1 MLPLP
6 SRRLVSA
13 TLCALA
19 LLTLWPSGA
28 VAQAPRRITLAA
40 TSGLAIRQADSIVD
54 RLARAGALRMRRVQ
68 ADTLLPD
75 RTHQRMVQHYA
86 GLPVHGSEI
95 ARQLDRGLTVSI
107 FGQLFDDIDIDP
119 LPTLSQDAA
128 RQVMEAAAGG
138 PLNPATA
145 PILTVLPLEEGG
157 YALVYDATLYAGGES
172 TRYFVDAHDGS
183 IADQYSVI
191 LTQGTVGTGLGVN
204 GDRKKIAV
212 TPLGGQFVA
221 DDSLRPVPLATYD
234 MAGET
239 DRVGQVLNGGVML
252 SPSDLAADPDNVWVD
267 PASVDGHV
275 HSGWTYDYFFRVLG
289 FQAVDGNNLRIIS
302 LVHPANRDDFP
313 SATSRDIFLFY
324 LNAFYCPGCGPDGKG
339 ILVYGE
345 GLPEDRDFLG
355 SRVDYFTGALDVVAH
370 EITHAVTFFTS
381 RLGTRDVPGALNEA
395 FSDVMGTAAEFFFQP
410 PGSGVLQAD
419 YLVGEDI
426 ITPPLAGLNRSLED
440 PARFGDRDHLSK
452 LFTGFA
458 DNGGVHTNST
468 IASHAFYLAV
478 EGGTN
483 RTSGITVNGVGR
495 PRLQEVA
502 EAFFRGFAFLLP
514 SNATFA
520 LARAATLQS
529 AQDLDPT
536 GELRNA
542 LANAWR
548 AVGVQ

>member
-6 SRRLVSA
+6 SRRSRTV
-13 TLCALA
+13 TLLGLG
-19 LLTLWPSGA
+19 LLTLWTGGA
-28 VAQAPRRITLAA
+28 AAQAPRRLTLAA
-40 TSGLAIRQADSIVD
+40 TNGLAIRQADSIVD

-75 RTHQRMVQHYA
+75 RTHQRMVQYYA
-86 GLPVHGSEI
+86 GLPVHGGEI
-95 ARQLDRGLTVSI
+95 ARQLDGGLTVSV
-107 FGQLFDDIDIDP
+107 FGQLYDGIDIDP
-119 LPTLSQDAA
+119 IPTLSPDAA
-128 RQVMEAAAGG
+128 RQVIETAAGG
-138 PLNPATA
+138 PLNPATSPA
-145 PILTVLPLEEGG
+145 LTVLPLDGG
-157 YALVYDATLYAGGES
+157 AHALVYDATVYAGGES
-172 TRYFVDAHDGS
+172 RRYFVDAHDGS
-183 IADQYSVI
+183 IVDQYSVI

-234 MAGET
+234 MAGRT
-239 DRVGQVLNGGVML
+239 DRVGRVLNGSVVL
-252 SPSDLAADPDNVWVD
+252 APIDLAADPDNAWAD

-275 HSGWTYDYFFRVLG
+275 HSGWTYDYFFRAFG

-302 LVHPANRDDFP
+302 LVHPADRADFP
-313 SATSRDIFLFY
+313 SASSRDVFLFY
-324 LNAFYCPGCGPDGKG
+324 LNAFYCPGCGSDGKG
-339 ILVYGE
+339 LLVYGE
-345 GLPEDRDFLG
+345 GLPEGEKFLG
-355 SRVDYFTGALDVVAH
+355 SRIDYFSGALDIVAH
-370 EITHAVTFFTS
+370 EVTHAVTFFTS
-381 RLGTRDVPGALNEA
+381 RLEARGVPGALNEG
-395 FSDVMGTAAEFFFQP
+395 FSDIMGTAAEFFFQP
-410 PGSGVLQAD
+410 PGDGVLQAD
-419 YLVGEDI
+419 YLIGEDI
-426 ITPPLAGLNRSLED
+426 LEPLLAGLSRSLED

-452 LFTGFA
+452 LFTDFA

-483 RTSGITVNGVGR
+483 RTSGISVNGVGR

-514 SNATFA
+514 SDATFA
-520 LARAATLQS
+520 LARSATLQS

-542 LANAWR
+542 IANAWR

>member
-6 SRRLVSA
+6 SRRSRTV
-13 TLCALA
+13 TLLGLG
-19 LLTLWPSGA
+19 LLTLWTSGA
-28 VAQAPRRITLAA
+28 AAQAPRRLTLAA
-40 TSGLAIRQADSIVD
+40 TDGLAIRQADSIVD

-75 RTHQRMVQHYA
+75 RTHQRMVQYYA
-86 GLPVHGSEI
+86 GLPVHSGEI
-95 ARQLDRGLTVSI
+95 ARQLDGGLTVSV
-107 FGQLFDDIDIDP
+107 FGQLYDGIDIDP
-119 LPTLSQDAA
+119 IPTLSPDAA
-128 RQVMEAAAGG
+128 RQVIETAAGG
-138 PLNPATA
+138 PLNPATSPA
-145 PILTVLPLEEGG
+145 LTVLPLDGG
-157 YALVYDATLYAGGES
+157 AHALVYDATVYAGGES
-172 TRYFVDAHDGS
+172 RRYFVDAHDGS
-183 IADQYSVI
+183 IVDQYSVI

-234 MAGET
+234 MAGRT
-239 DRVGQVLNGGVML
+239 DRVGRVLNGSVVL
-252 SPSDLAADPDNVWVD
+252 APIDLAADPDNAWAD

-275 HSGWTYDYFFRVLG
+275 HSGWTYDYFFRAFG

-302 LVHPANRDDFP
+302 LVHPADRADFP
-313 SATSRDIFLFY
+313 SASSRDVFLFY
-324 LNAFYCPGCGPDGKG
+324 LNAFYCPGCGSDGKG
-339 ILVYGE
+339 LLVYGE
-345 GLPEDRDFLG
+345 GLPEGEKFLG
-355 SRVDYFTGALDVVAH
+355 SRIDYFSGALDIVAH
-370 EITHAVTFFTS
+370 EVTHAVTFFTS
-381 RLGTRDVPGALNEA
+381 RLEARGVPGALNEG
-395 FSDVMGTAAEFFFQP
+395 FSDIMGTAAEFFFQP
-410 PGSGVLQAD
+410 PGDGVLQAD
-419 YLVGEDI
+419 YLIGEDI
-426 ITPPLAGLNRSLED
+426 LEPLLAGLSRSLED
-440 PARFGDRDHLSK
+440 PARFGDRDHISK
-452 LFTGFA
+452 LFTDFA

-483 RTSGITVNGVGR
+483 RTSGISVNGVGR

-514 SNATFA
+514 SDATFA
-520 LARAATLQS
+520 LARSATLQS

-542 LANAWR
+542 IANAWR